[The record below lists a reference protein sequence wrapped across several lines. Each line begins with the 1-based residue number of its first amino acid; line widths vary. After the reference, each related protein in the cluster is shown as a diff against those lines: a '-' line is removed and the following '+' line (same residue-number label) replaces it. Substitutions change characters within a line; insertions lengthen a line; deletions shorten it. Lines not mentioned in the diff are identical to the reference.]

1 MREND
6 PILDAVFGRTSLVTE
21 VFQPMRVLLVASEA
35 TPFAK
40 TGGLADVAGALPGGL
55 ARLGCDVT
63 LVIPAY
69 REVFSKGLVIE
80 PTEMTFDVPIGTRRL
95 TARVLR
101 GRLPGSQATVF
112 LVANDDCFDRPTLYG
127 GAEDYPD
134 NAERFIFF
142 SRAALEIG
150 GRQDRPFDIIHCHD
164 WQTGLVPAY
173 QKLLYQS
180 SAAVQHART
189 VMTIHNMAY
198 QGLFWHWDM
207 LLTGLDWKYFNWQ
220 QMEFW
225 GQLNLLKTGIVFAD
239 WLTTV
244 SPTYAREIQY
254 APGGCGLEG
263 VLASRSDVLTGIV
276 NGIDTVAWDPR
287 TDRHIPRPY
296 SEQDFADGKYAARVA
311 LAVRLGHAAPDPR
324 PLVAF
329 VGRLVDQKG
338 IDLVVDLLGRLAGS
352 GRARFVV
359 LGTGHN
365 HVEES
370 LRRVAAAFPGT
381 IDLVIG
387 FDEGLAHLVQAAA
400 DIMLV
405 PSRYEP
411 CGLTQLYALRYGA
424 IPLVRAT
431 GGLVDTVVDTTP
443 DTLQNGTANG
453 FVFKS
458 YDSHSLEQAVWRA
471 LDAHANGDLWS
482 GLVRRAM
489 LQDWSWNT
497 SAHEYL
503 RVYDQSRVRS

>member
-1 MREND
+1 
-6 PILDAVFGRTSLVTE
+6 
-21 VFQPMRVLLVASEA
+21 MRVLQVASEA

-40 TGGLADVAGALPGGL
+40 TGGLADVVGALPDAL
-55 ARLGCDVT
+55 ANQGCDVT
-63 LVIPAY
+63 LVLPAY
-69 REVFSKGLVIE
+69 REVFAKGLSLE
-80 PTEMTFDVPIGTRRL
+80 PTGIAFDVPIGTRQL
-95 TARVLR
+95 PARIFRCVLPNSR
-101 GRLPGSQATVF
+101 VDAL

-127 GAEDYPD
+127 GPEDYAD
-134 NAERFIFF
+134 NSERFIFF
-142 SRAALEIG
+142 SRAAIELAS
-150 GRQDRPFDIIHCHD
+150 RQERPFDIIHCHD

-173 QKLLYQS
+173 HKLLYQS
-180 SAAVQHART
+180 AAAVQHART

-198 QGLFWHWDM
+198 QGLFWNWDM

-225 GQLNLLKTGIVFAD
+225 GQLNLLKTGLVFAD

-244 SPTYAREIQY
+244 SPTYAREIQQ

-311 LAVRLGHAAPDPR
+311 LAARLGHSAPDPR

-338 IDLVVDLLGRLAGS
+338 IDLVVELLGRMAGG
-352 GRARFVV
+352 GRARFVI

-370 LRRVAAAFPGT
+370 LRRVAALFPGT
-381 IDLVIG
+381 IDLILG

-405 PSRYEP
+405 PSRFEP
-411 CGLTQLYALRYGA
+411 CGLTQLYALRYGTL
-424 IPLVRAT
+424 PVVRAT
-431 GGLVDTVVDTTP
+431 GGLVDTVVNTTS
-443 DTLQNGTANG
+443 DSLQNGTANG
-453 FVFKS
+453 FVFEA
-458 YDSHSLEQAVWRA
+458 YDTQSLEQAVWRA
-471 LDAHANGDLWS
+471 LDAHANADLWN

-489 LQDWSWNT
+489 RQDWSWDS
-497 SAHEYL
+497 SAREYL
-503 RVYDQSRVRS
+503 RVYERVRA

>member
-1 MREND
+1 
-6 PILDAVFGRTSLVTE
+6 
-21 VFQPMRVLLVASEA
+21 MRVLQVASEA

-40 TGGLADVAGALPGGL
+40 TGGLADVAGALPESL
-55 ARLGCDVT
+55 AHQGCDVT

-69 REVFSKGLVIE
+69 REVFSKGLPIE
-80 PTEMTFDVPIGTRRL
+80 PTGIAFDVPLGTRQL
-95 TARVLR
+95 PARIFRCV
-101 GRLPGSQATVF
+101 LPGSRVETL
-112 LVANDDCFDRPTLYG
+112 LVANDECFDRPSLYG
-127 GAEDYPD
+127 GSEDYTD
-134 NAERFIFF
+134 NSERFIFF
-142 SRAALEIG
+142 SRAIMELAA
-150 GRQDRPFDIIHCHD
+150 RQERPYDIIHCHD

-173 QKLLYQS
+173 QKLLYS
-180 SAAVQHART
+180 SAAAVQHART

-225 GQLNLLKTGIVFAD
+225 GQLSLLKTGLVFAD

-244 SPTYAREIQY
+244 SPTYAREIQQD
-254 APGGCGLEG
+254 PGGCGLEG
-263 VLASRSDVLTGIV
+263 VLTSRSDVLTGIV

-338 IDLVVDLLGRLAGS
+338 IDLVVDLLGRMAGS

-359 LGTGHN
+359 LGTGHH

-381 IDLVIG
+381 IDLVLG

-424 IPLVRAT
+424 LPLVRAT
-431 GGLVDTVVDTTP
+431 GGLVDTVVNTTP
-443 DTLQNGTANG
+443 DSLQNGTANG
-453 FVFKS
+453 FIFEA
-458 YDSHSLEQAVWRA
+458 YDSRALEQVVWRA
-471 LDAHANGDLWS
+471 LDAHANRDLWA

-489 LQDWSWNT
+489 LQDWSWD
-497 SAHEYL
+497 SSSREYL
-503 RVYDQSRVRS
+503 RVYDQIRLRS

>member
-1 MREND
+1 
-6 PILDAVFGRTSLVTE
+6 
-21 VFQPMRVLLVASEA
+21 MRVLHVASEA

-40 TGGLADVAGALPGGL
+40 TGGLADVAGALPEAL
-55 ARLGCDVT
+55 AHQGCDVT

-69 REVFSKGLVIE
+69 REVFSKGLPIE
-80 PTEMTFDVPIGTRRL
+80 PTGMAFDVPIGMRHL
-95 TARVLR
+95 HARIFRCQRPESRVEVL
-101 GRLPGSQATVF
+101 
-112 LVANDDCFDRPTLYG
+112 LVANDECFDRPTLYG
-127 GAEDYPD
+127 GSEDYTD
-134 NAERFIFF
+134 NSERFIFC
-142 SRAALEIG
+142 SRAAMELAA
-150 GRQDRPFDIIHCHD
+150 RQERPFDIIHCHD

-180 SAAVQHART
+180 AAAVQHART

-225 GQLNLLKTGIVFAD
+225 GQLNLLKTGLVFAD

-244 SPTYAREIQY
+244 SPTYAREIQH
-254 APGGCGLEG
+254 ASGGYGLEG
-263 VLASRSDVLTGIV
+263 VLAERSDVLSGIV

-296 SEQDFADGKYAARVA
+296 SEEDFADGKYAARVA

-338 IDLVVDLLGRLAGS
+338 IDLVVDLLGRMAGS
-352 GRARFVV
+352 GRVRFVV
-359 LGTGHN
+359 LGTGH
-365 HVEES
+365 HHAEES

-405 PSRYEP
+405 PSRFEP
-411 CGLTQLYALRYGA
+411 CGLTHLYALRYGTL
-424 IPLVRAT
+424 PLVRAT

-443 DTLQNGTANG
+443 DTLQSGMANG
-453 FVFKS
+453 FVFDA
-458 YDSHSLEQAVWRA
+458 YDSQALERAVWRA
-471 LDAHANGDLWS
+471 LDAHADRDLWS

-489 LQDWSWNT
+489 LQDWSWDS
-497 SAHEYL
+497 SAREYL
-503 RVYDQSRVRS
+503 RVYEQARARKG

>member
-1 MREND
+1 
-6 PILDAVFGRTSLVTE
+6 
-21 VFQPMRVLLVASEA
+21 MRVLHVASEA

-40 TGGLADVAGALPGGL
+40 TGGLADVAGALPEAL
-55 ARLGCDVT
+55 AHQGCDVT

-69 REVFSKGLVIE
+69 REVFSKGLPIE
-80 PTEMTFDVPIGTRRL
+80 PTGMAFDVPIGMRHL
-95 TARVLR
+95 HARIFRCIRPESRVEVL
-101 GRLPGSQATVF
+101 
-112 LVANDDCFDRPTLYG
+112 LVANDECFDRPTLYG
-127 GAEDYPD
+127 GSEDYTD
-134 NAERFIFF
+134 NSERFIFF
-142 SRAALEIG
+142 SRAAMELAA
-150 GRQDRPFDIIHCHD
+150 RQERPFDIIHCHD

-180 SAAVQHART
+180 AAAVQHART

-225 GQLNLLKTGIVFAD
+225 GQLNLLKTGLVFAD

-244 SPTYAREIQY
+244 SPTYAREIQQ
-254 APGGCGLEG
+254 ASGGYGLEG
-263 VLASRSDVLTGIV
+263 VLAERSDVLSGIV

-296 SEQDFADGKYAARVA
+296 SEEDFADGKYAARVA

-338 IDLVVDLLGRLAGS
+338 IDLVVDLLGRMAGS
-352 GRARFVV
+352 GRVRFVV
-359 LGTGHN
+359 LGTGH
-365 HVEES
+365 HHAEES

-405 PSRYEP
+405 PSRFEP
-411 CGLTQLYALRYGA
+411 CGLTQLYALRYGTL
-424 IPLVRAT
+424 PLVRAT

-443 DTLQNGTANG
+443 DTLQSGMANG
-453 FVFKS
+453 FVFDS
-458 YDSHSLEQAVWRA
+458 YDSQALERAVWRA
-471 LDAHANGDLWS
+471 LDAHADRDLWS

-489 LQDWSWNT
+489 LQDWSWD
-497 SAHEYL
+497 SSGREYL
-503 RVYDQSRVRS
+503 RVYEQARARKG